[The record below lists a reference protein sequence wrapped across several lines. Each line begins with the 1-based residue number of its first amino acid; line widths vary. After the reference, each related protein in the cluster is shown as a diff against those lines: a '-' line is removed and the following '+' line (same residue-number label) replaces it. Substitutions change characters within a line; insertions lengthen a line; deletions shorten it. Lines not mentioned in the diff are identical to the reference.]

1 MGLGVAVEVGAIVGV
16 GVGVG
21 VASGVGL
28 GVGADVAVGVAAAVG
43 SGVGVLVGTGV
54 GVGVGS
60 GVAVAVAAGVE
71 VGVAVGGGVAE
82 GVATAAGVGVGVA
95 TGTGVSAG
103 ATVAVGCGSV
113 VGSGVA
119 AGAAAAAAVGVA
131 GAVVATAG
139 EVCSPP
145 QAVRAMTADRH
156 SSNSTAAAFTVPV
169 ILPLMNFMAPFSAPG
184 KVGSMPWT
192 VYPPGVR
199 VDSGGCLGRAVTPE
213 FLFPRGGSAARVG
226 PPSASTGPTGPRA
239 RHSWR
244 AGSVQSPGLRP
255 AVRRPVVRTAVST
268 SGPPAKALGPQ
279 PWTGRTAGFPA
290 GVGKRVGP
298 VDVRGLK
305 SHPGRTDFPEFLPIG
320 AKAAPFSP
328 IPR

>member
-1 MGLGVAVEVGAIVGV
+1 MGLGVAVGAIVGV

-43 SGVGVLVGTGV
+43 SGVGVLVGTGI

-119 AGAAAAAAVGVA
+119 AGAAAAVGVA
-131 GAVVATAG
+131 GAAVATAG
-139 EVCSPP
+139 DVCSPP
-145 QAVRAMTADRH
+145 QAARAVRTVRH
-156 SSNSTAAAFTVPV
+156 SSSGVAAFAVPV
-169 ILPLMNFMAPFSAPG
+169 RLPLMNLMAPFSAPG
-184 KVGSMPWT
+184 TVASMTRP
-192 VYPPGVR
+192 VYPPGAR
-199 VDSGGCLGRAVTPE
+199 VDSGDCLGRAVTPE
-213 FLFPRGGSAARVG
+213 FLFLRGGSAARVG
-226 PPSASTGPTGPRA
+226 PASASTGPTGPRA

-255 AVRRPVVRTAVST
+255 AVRRPVLRTAVST
-268 SGPPAKALGPQ
+268 SGPPAKALGPR
-279 PWTGRTAGFPA
+279 PWAGGTAGFPK
-290 GVGKRVGP
+290 GVVPKCQEP
-298 VDVRGLK
+298 
-305 SHPGRTDFPEFLPIG
+305 
-320 AKAAPFSP
+320 
-328 IPR
+328 

>member
-1 MGLGVAVEVGAIVGV
+1 MGVAVGAIVGV

-43 SGVGVLVGTGV
+43 SGVGVLVGTGI

-119 AGAAAAAAVGVA
+119 AGAAAAVGVA

-156 SSNSTAAAFTVPV
+156 SSNSTAAAIPVPV
-169 ILPLMNFMAPFSAPG
+169 ILPLIDFMAPFSAPG

-192 VYPPGVR
+192 VYPPGVGF
-199 VDSGGCLGRAVTPE
+199 DSTGACGCAVPRGSADGKKTPARGRGPEPQPSGRGVITLRKERGCLRSSTVGGR
-213 FLFPRGGSAARVG
+213 G
-226 PPSASTGPTGPRA
+226 PSRP
-239 RHSWR
+239 
-244 AGSVQSPGLRP
+244 PGY
-255 AVRRPVVRTAVST
+255 VRRSEHRLSEPRF
-268 SGPPAKALGPQ
+268 Q
-279 PWTGRTAGFPA
+279 P
-290 GVGKRVGP
+290 
-298 VDVRGLK
+298 
-305 SHPGRTDFPEFLPIG
+305 
-320 AKAAPFSP
+320 
-328 IPR
+328 

>member
-1 MGLGVAVEVGAIVGV
+1 M
-16 GVGVG
+16 
-21 VASGVGL
+21 
-28 GVGADVAVGVAAAVG
+28 
-43 SGVGVLVGTGV
+43 GTGI

-113 VGSGVA
+113 AGSGVA
-119 AGAAAAAAVGVA
+119 AGAAAAVGVA
-131 GAVVATAG
+131 GAGVATAG

-169 ILPLMNFMAPFSAPG
+169 ILPLLNFMAPFSAPG
-184 KVGSMPWT
+184 TVASMTRP
-192 VYPPGVR
+192 VYPPSVR
-199 VDSGGCLGRAVTPE
+199 VDSGGYLGRAVTPE
-213 FLFPRGGSAARVG
+213 FLFLRGGSAARVG
-226 PPSASTGPTGPRA
+226 PASASTGPTGPRA

-244 AGSVQSPGLRP
+244 AASVESPGLRP

-268 SGPPAKALGPQ
+268 SGSPGAQAASSPAMTSSSFWLKVGQTKLCPSGEGIHRLKCRLLG
-279 PWTGRTAGFPA
+279 R
-290 GVGKRVGP
+290 
-298 VDVRGLK
+298 
-305 SHPGRTDFPEFLPIG
+305 
-320 AKAAPFSP
+320 
-328 IPR
+328 

>member
-1 MGLGVAVEVGAIVGV
+1 MSELETAWRWVPVLPAVSESGTAWPSAPEPLWAPA
-16 GVGVG
+16 
-21 VASGVGL
+21 VASVWECQQ
-28 GVGADVAVGVAAAVG
+28 GAWI
-43 SGVGVLVGTGV
+43 
-54 GVGVGS
+54 
-60 GVAVAVAAGVE
+60 
-71 VGVAVGGGVAE
+71 
-82 GVATAAGVGVGVA
+82 A
-95 TGTGVSAG
+95 TGCAP
-103 ATVAVGCGSV
+103 V

-119 AGAAAAAAVGVA
+119 AGAAAAVGVA

-213 FLFPRGGSAARVG
+213 FLFLRGGSAARVG
-226 PPSASTGPTGPRA
+226 PASASTGPTGPRA

-244 AGSVQSPGLRP
+244 AASVESPGLRP
-255 AVRRPVVRTAVST
+255 AVRRPVLRTAVSA
-268 SGPPAKALGPQ
+268 SGPALH
-279 PWTGRTAGFPA
+279 
-290 GVGKRVGP
+290 K
-298 VDVRGLK
+298 RGL
-305 SHPGRTDFPEFLPIG
+305 L
-320 AKAAPFSP
+320 
-328 IPR
+328 

>member
-28 GVGADVAVGVAAAVG
+28 GVGADVAMGVAAAVG
-43 SGVGVLVGTGV
+43 SGVGVLVGTGI

-82 GVATAAGVGVGVA
+82 EVATAAGVGVGVA
-95 TGTGVSAG
+95 TGTGLSAG

-113 VGSGVA
+113 AGSGVA
-119 AGAAAAAAVGVA
+119 AGAAAAVGVA

-139 EVCSPP
+139 DVCSPP

-184 KVGSMPWT
+184 TVASMTRP
-192 VYPPGVR
+192 VYPPSVR

-213 FLFPRGGSAARVG
+213 FLFLRGGSAARVG
-226 PPSASTGPTGPRA
+226 PASASTGPTGPRA

-244 AGSVQSPGLRP
+244 AGSVLSPGLRP

-268 SGPPAKALGPQ
+268 SGPPAKLVDLYRERLSG
-279 PWTGRTAGFPA
+279 A
-290 GVGKRVGP
+290 GVRRSGVSQESSG
-298 VDVRGLK
+298 
-305 SHPGRTDFPEFLPIG
+305 SSETW
-320 AKAAPFSP
+320 
-328 IPR
+328 